1 MAHICY
7 ISRERVDTLF
17 EQAFD
22 GVVEEEVRETSEERS
37 REFSAETDLALLQ
50 VLTGGSTFGK
60 SSAASTQTKV
70 RNEARHNAIDAFDKA
85 VKRSHSH

>member
-1 MAHICY
+1 MACICY

-22 GVVEEEVRETSEERS
+22 GVS
-37 REFSAETDLALLQ
+37 R
-50 VLTGGSTFGK
+50 K
-60 SSAASTQTKV
+60 
-70 RNEARHNAIDAFDKA
+70 IDAFDKA

>member
-1 MAHICY
+1 MACICY

-22 GVVEEEVRETSEERS
+22 GVVEEEVRETSEDR
-37 REFSAETDLALLQ
+37 
-50 VLTGGSTFGK
+50 V
-60 SSAASTQTKV
+60 ASWEPTTPNV
-70 RNEARHNAIDAFDKA
+70 NLVGTIGPYRDAFDKA